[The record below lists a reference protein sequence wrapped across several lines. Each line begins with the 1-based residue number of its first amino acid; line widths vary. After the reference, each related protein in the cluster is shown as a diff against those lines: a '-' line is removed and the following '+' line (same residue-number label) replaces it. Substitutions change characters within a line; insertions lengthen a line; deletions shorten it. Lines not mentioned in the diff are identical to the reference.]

1 MKKIL
6 IVIVLLVLAL
16 VGYRVFQANQTPMQ
30 ATINDTSNSSTS
42 NSSAPTSLTSKS
54 DTERFDGISDI
65 PMTYV
70 ETDGSNAASR
80 FRCDGRKHCSQM
92 TSCAEATYFI
102 QNCPDTKMDGNRDG
116 VPCEQQWC

>member
-30 ATINDTSNSSTS
+30 AAIHDTSNSSM
-42 NSSAPTSLTSKS
+42 PTSLTSKS
-54 DTERFDGISDI
+54 DAERFDGISDI

-70 ETDGSNAASR
+70 ETDGSNAASH

>member
-16 VGYRVFQANQTPMQ
+16 VGYRVFQANQTSMQ
-30 ATINDTSNSSTS
+30 ATIHDTSNTSTS
-42 NSSAPTSLTSKS
+42 NSSMPTSLTSKS
-54 DTERFDGISDI
+54 DAERFDGISDI

-70 ETDGSNAASR
+70 ETDGSNVASR

>member
-30 ATINDTSNSSTS
+30 TTISDTSNTSTSNSST
-42 NSSAPTSLTSKS
+42 PTSLTSKS

-70 ETDGSNAASR
+70 ETDGSNAALS

>member
-16 VGYRVFQANQTPMQ
+16 VGYRVFQDNQTPIQ
-30 ATINDTSNSSTS
+30 ATINNGTSNSNISNSST
-42 NSSAPTSLTSKS
+42 PTSKS
-54 DTERFDGISDI
+54 DAEWFDDISDTS
-65 PMTYV
+65 MTYV
-70 ETDGSNAASR
+70 ETDGSNAASS